1 MHRAT
6 VLIIDDS
13 RLVRK
18 MYQHQLVV
26 NSYRVLT
33 ADSGESGLDVLR
45 QNKADL
51 VMLDLGLPGMG
62 GIEVLETIMGD
73 EDLRSTPVVVFSA
86 KEDDGLVETA
96 LALGAQEFIAKM
108 TTPVDKVLERIETVL
123 EHSRTEHEASHY
135 QIALDPVSLDA
146 HDLAT
151 ALGLDGLAC
160 DKCDSGLIVELSLD
174 VPNFQSGEH
183 LGAKIICAACAGL
196 DY

>member
-1 MHRAT
+1 MHRGT

-18 MYQHQLVV
+18 MYQHQLVL

-51 VMLDLGLPGMG
+51 VVLDLGLPGMG

-86 KEDDGLVETA
+86 KEDDALVETA

-123 EHSRTEHEASHY
+123 EHSHTEDEASHY
-135 QIALDPVSLDA
+135 RIALDPVSLDCRA
-146 HDLAT
+146 RRISVLRRQDHAQQ
-151 ALGLDGLAC
+151 
-160 DKCDSGLIVELSLD
+160 ER
-174 VPNFQSGEH
+174 
-183 LGAKIICAACAGL
+183 CAAAVVTDVRGTMSS
-196 DY
+196 